1 MIPSIFV
8 KIDALPLTKNGKI
21 DRKSL
26 LVPDDLGNRS
36 GYVAP
41 RNEDEE
47 ILVILWQNL
56 LDVDKVGI
64 HDNFF
69 DLGGASVQ
77 SILMVAKANMYGYRI
92 SIENLFEHQTIAQL
106 VTHLKDDHIN

>member
-1 MIPSIFV
+1 MITSLFV
-8 KIDALPLTKNGKI
+8 KLDGLPLSENGKI
-21 DRKSL
+21 DKRL
-26 LVPDDLGNRS
+26 LPVPEDLGNLS
-36 GYVAP
+36 GYTPP
-41 RNEDEE
+41 RNKDEE
-47 ILVILWQNL
+47 IFATLWQNL
-56 LDVDKVGI
+56 LDVDRVGI

-77 SILMVAKANMYGYRI
+77 SILLGAKANMYGYPI